1 MSLSVP
7 ATLSVLTPQAE
18 IIAVKNMSFQLE
30 TNVCPVELGG
40 LNVPKMSLQPQA
52 GWTLVPALDGGAFS
66 PWNSGDVFDGGA
78 FSPWNS
84 GDSFFGGY
92 IDFVPPNIS
101 IQMVLL
107 H

>member
-7 ATLSVLTPQAE
+7 ASLHTNENAAE
-18 IIAVKNMSFQLE
+18 ISTQ
-30 TNVCPVELGG
+30 
-40 LNVPKMSLQPQA
+40 NVPNMQVAVVKCSLELDSIKVPTLSLQPQA

-66 PWNSGDVFDGGA
+66 TWNTGDVFDGGA
-78 FSPWNS
+78 FSPWDG

-92 IDFVPPNIS
+92 IDFIPPNIS